1 MSLVVVLT
9 SGSTT
14 TVTETLTPLITKADS
29 LVSVSAMVKEQLP
42 DFVRQDHT
50 RLTEFIEAYYEW
62 MEQTNGTLYSTF
74 VLQDYSDVDTSL
86 STFIKHFKSQY
97 MENFPVAVAFDAST
111 NSPVNEKRLIKRIK
125 EFYRAKGTE
134 KAYRLLFRILH
145 DTVIDTFYYPKT
157 DILKS
162 SSGKWITDT
171 SLKLT
176 TITPDFIWDTI
187 DKTAK
192 QVLPNGEF
200 VASAIIRNVKQYNTK
215 NASISEVIIDEIN
228 GKFRTDIPV
237 TIEVGGVTGDVS
249 ENVYSVLQGIRPIV
263 GITSDERGE
272 NYRVGDKVT
281 VVSASTG
288 GSDAF
293 GEIVEID
300 GKGGV
305 VSVDVIDSGISYEV
319 NDVISFNIDTANGT
333 GAGLTASIDAT
344 SIYPGYYFGTDG
356 QLSTNKKVF
365 DARFYQNFSYEI
377 KTDITLTSYKRQIL
391 DLIHPAGSKLFN
403 QMLLKRVE
411 PVTTQ
416 RKTSGKPFEIS
427 VLGHYTPYTFNTTEN
442 LRHNSQNIDLYPF
455 GYNPSATGASGANV
469 YGAVAEDGLTAHQ
482 GASASGRTASYYGLV
497 YNDVIGRTGPDATS
511 ADIAGH
517 KFAFEQ
523 IATQGA
529 SGHTWDG
536 ASGSSGPLYAGS
548 QGVILDLTLLTDGDG
563 GGLSGASASYAILGT
578 AAEANW
584 NQQGTYWVIFPHPNT
599 RGLTAVA
606 SGSAFK
612 AAEINPFLYIDVS
625 GNTYG
630 IETDYD
636 TTVSAGSTWSTRD
649 NGYSVQHGGWNYS
662 LINPRG

>member
-1 MSLVVVLT
+1 MKSKICEMLGIEFPLLAFSHCRDVVAAV
-9 SGSTT
+9 S
-14 TVTETLTPLITKADS
+14 KA
-29 LVSVSAMVKEQLP
+29 
-42 DFVRQDHT
+42 
-50 RLTEFIEAYYEW
+50 
-62 MEQTNGTLYSTF
+62 
-74 VLQDYSDVDTSL
+74 
-86 STFIKHFKSQY
+86 
-97 MENFPVAVAFDAST
+97 
-111 NSPVNEKRLIKRIK
+111 
-125 EFYRAKGTE
+125 
-134 KAYRLLFRILH
+134 
-145 DTVIDTFYYPKT
+145 
-157 DILKS
+157 
-162 SSGKWITDT
+162 
-171 SLKLT
+171 
-176 TITPDFIWDTI
+176 
-187 DKTAK
+187 
-192 QVLPNGEF
+192 
-200 VASAIIRNVKQYNTK
+200 
-215 NASISEVIIDEIN
+215 
-228 GKFRTDIPV
+228 
-237 TIEVGGVTGDVS
+237 GGMG
-249 ENVYSVLQGIRPIV
+249 
-263 GITSDERGE
+263 
-272 NYRVGDKVT
+272 
-281 VVSASTG
+281 
-288 GSDAF
+288 AF

-305 VSVDVIDSGISYEV
+305 VSVDVIDSGLSYEV
-319 NDVISFNIDTANGT
+319 NDAISFNIDTANGT
-333 GAGLTASIDAT
+333 GAGLTASVDAM

-377 KTDITLTSYKRQIL
+377 KTDITLSSYKRQIL

-411 PVTTQ
+411 PITTQ

-442 LRHNSQNIDLYPF
+442 LRHNVQGVDLYPF
-455 GYNPSATGASGANV
+455 GYNPSATGASGANA

-523 IATQGA
+523 AAQGA

-599 RGLTAVA
+599 RGLTGVE
-606 SGSAFK
+606 SNSAFK
-612 AAEINPFLYIDVS
+612 SVEINPFLYIDVS

-630 IETDYD
+630 IETGYVN
-636 TTVSAGSTWSTRD
+636 TESAGSTWSSKN
-649 NGYSVQHGGWNYS
+649 NGNALQHGGWDYS
-662 LINPRG
+662 SISPRG